1 MSARELLDR
10 NVDTAFF
17 GAFPS
22 LRPVQEAAIKPVVE
36 GRNVVACS
44 GTGSGKT
51 EAAVAPLVSKY
62 WEDFE
67 KSNATVILYIA
78 PTKALVNDLARRLEN
93 SIEQRLDLRLGIRHG
108 DRDDLKGRKKSPHIL
123 ITTPESLDVLLYRH
137 DPALSSVRALV
148 IDEVHLLYNTQR
160 GVHLSIL
167 IERLKRVVDPA
178 PLQLVALSATIAD
191 LGLVGRFFF
200 GQGADMEILN
210 FPAHRTIDAKVRP
223 ADFGSV
229 VGKLTTGHKC
239 KLLAF
244 ANRRK
249 DCEDQAKAVSEQKLL
264 EGAVFVHYSSLAP
277 ETRIDI
283 EERFQVLETA
293 LCNATST
300 LELGIDIGDIDA
312 VLLCGVPSRADSF
325 LQRIGRGNRRSTK
338 TVAIC
343 FVGMDH
349 DAPPPVTEALRYTVL
364 VDAARKGNLA
374 QCDTFELYGAVAQQ
388 CLSIIGSRK
397 EYVGVKSLY
406 EIFEKL
412 RYVDRATVERIL
424 SELARTDYLVSHE
437 FKKQYGPGEGLHKL
451 FRQRRIYGN
460 FPVSAHMVEVR
471 CGTELLVEVPH
482 FSLEKIELEDYVRV
496 AASQWKVTNIT
507 DEGVELF
514 PAEPP
519 PGVETKTFQYAGKGM
534 GFETFLNEAMWSM
547 IHAKEFP
554 EELFVGEL
562 RMQMKQAREDSQILC
577 DFNQIPQCQGDPGL
591 LYYTFAGKLVNEAI
605 ALIAQQEN
613 FRAGDHWL
621 QVGSPIDWKSI
632 PTDPADYEPVFE
644 SMFHPSMDQSIFQ
657 QMLPADLQVREYVQE
672 WLKDEAVPRVL
683 KRLAEAEPVEIP
695 LEDWPFG

>member
-1 MSARELLDR
+1 MSARELLDQ
-10 NVDTAFF
+10 NVDNAFF
-17 GAFPS
+17 GGFPS
-22 LRPVQEAAIKPVVE
+22 LRPVQEAAIKPIIE
-36 GRNVVACS
+36 GKHVVACS

-51 EAAVAPLVSKY
+51 EAALTPLVSKY
-62 WEDFE
+62 WNDFE
-67 KSNATVILYIA
+67 KSNATVILYVA
-78 PTKALVNDLARRLEN
+78 PTKALVNDLARRLEGP
-93 SIEQRLDLRLGIRHG
+93 IKDKLDLRLGIRHG
-108 DRDDLKGRKKSPHIL
+108 DRDDLKGRKKFPHVL

-137 DPALSSVRALV
+137 DPALMSVRALV

-160 GVHLSIL
+160 GVHLSVL
-167 IERLKRVVDPA
+167 IERLRRVVDPA

-191 LGLVGRFFF
+191 LEAVGRFFF

-210 FPAHRTIDAKVRP
+210 FPAHRTIDAQVRP

-229 VGKLTTGHKC
+229 VEKLSTGRKC

-249 DCEDQAKAVSEQKLL
+249 DCEDQAEAVSEQKHL

-325 LQRIGRGNRRSTK
+325 LQRIGRGNRRSNK
-338 TVAIC
+338 TVAVC
-343 FVGMDH
+343 FVGMDRG
-349 DAPPPVTEALRYTVL
+349 APAPVTEALRYLVL

-374 QCDTFELYGAVAQQ
+374 QCETFELYGAVAQQ
-388 CLSIIGSRK
+388 CLSIIGSRQ
-397 EYVGVKSLY
+397 EYVSVKSLS
-406 EIFEKL
+406 ETFEKL
-412 RYVDRATVERIL
+412 RYVDSATVERIL
-424 SELARTDYLVSHE
+424 SELARTDYLTSHE
-437 FKKQYGPGEGLHKL
+437 FMKQYGPGEGLHKL
-451 FRQRRIYGN
+451 FKQRRIYGN
-460 FPVSAHMVEVR
+460 FPIEAHMVEVR
-471 CGTELLVEVPH
+471 SGTEILGEVPH
-482 FSLEKIELEDYVRV
+482 FSLENIELEDYVRF
-496 AASQWKVTNIT
+496 AANQWKVTNIT
-507 DEGVELF
+507 EEGLELL

-519 PGVETKTFQYAGKGM
+519 PGVETKTFQYAGKGR
-534 GFETFLNEAMWSM
+534 GFETFLNEAMWGM

-554 EELFVGEL
+554 DELLEPQM
-562 RMQMKQAREDSQILC
+562 RERMKQAREDAQILC
-577 DFNQIPQCQGDPGL
+577 EFNQIPQCPGDPGI
-591 LYYTFAGKLVNEAI
+591 LYYTFAGRLVNEAV
-605 ALIAQQEN
+605 ALITQQEN
-613 FRAGDHWL
+613 YRVGDHWL
-621 QVGSPIDWKSI
+621 QVRSPIDWKSI

-683 KRLAEAEPVEIP
+683 KRLAESEPVEIP